1 MASKKRAD
9 YWAPRIHAEWRKS
22 VEGII
27 NVGRQLLAAKEACE
41 QGEFSRLF
49 TGSENAVSEP
59 VPFTLNTAERLM
71 RIARTPA
78 LTNSAHVQS
87 LPQSWGTLYE
97 LTRLSDEQ
105 IAASIMSGDIRP
117 EMTRA
122 QAASLYVEPIDNGTR
137 ITQSQYDSRRTA
149 ATGIVRLPRWVTAM
163 SRWADPAM
171 YRYALGCLSI
181 ESDGL
186 YATVVATDGR
196 RMAVVSVPQS
206 DGLDVRGPSVSQFLI
221 SVDDFT
227 KAVKQVP
234 PRWKPGTRLAEGNGD
249 GSEHY
254 ITIEPKSDGSA
265 DIAAADGHG
274 SPVTVNQVFGRYP
287 SYRNV
292 IDEATEASSIAGS
305 LRCSPELLSDV
316 SMLAKAA
323 GCPSMTVTF
332 TGTPSLVGVSE
343 AVEGSTLRVV
353 VMGMMGNAASSA
365 PDDDGSDIAAPYAI
379 GVSDD
384 ITPKVS
390 CDVCPTLRADG
401 KPTLVAVVGA

>member
-22 VEGII
+22 IEGILG
-27 NVGRQLLAAKEACE
+27 VGRQLIAAKEACE

-49 TGSENAVSEP
+49 KGSEDAVSEP

-105 IAASIMSGDIRP
+105 IAASIKSGDIRP

-122 QAASLYVEPIDNGTR
+122 QAASLYVEHIDNSTR
-137 ITQSQYDSRRTA
+137 MPQNDPRRA
-149 ATGIVRLPRWVTAM
+149 AARGVVRLPRWVAAM
-163 SRWADPAM
+163 SRWVDPTVC
-171 YRYALGCLSI
+171 RYALRCLSI

-196 RMAVVSVPQS
+196 RMAVASVPQS
-206 DGLDVRGPSVSQFLI
+206 DNLDVRGPRVSQFLI

-227 KAVKQVP
+227 KAIKQVP
-234 PRWKPGTRLAEGNGD
+234 PRWKPGTRLAEAKGD
-249 GSEHY
+249 GGKHY
-254 ITIEPKSDGSA
+254 VTIEPKSDGTA

-287 SYRNV
+287 SYRDV
-292 IDEATEASSIAGS
+292 IDEPTEASGIAGS

-332 TGTPSLVGVSE
+332 TGRPSLVGVSE

-353 VMGMMGNAASSA
+353 VMGMMDTAASRA
-365 PDDDGSDIAAPYAI
+365 PDDDGGDDPALHAI
-379 GVSDD
+379 CVSDD

-390 CDVCPTLRADG
+390 CDICPTLRADG
-401 KPTLVAVVGA
+401 KPTLVLVAGA